1 MPSMTVPKNPKIVHI
16 IHVDRLPSIIKE
28 GCLWC
33 DAEAAKRSLAGT
45 TIGIGEIK
53 QRRMSHPLTSHPTL
67 KVGECVPFY
76 FCARSIMLYVIH
88 RRNHENLMFRGGQE
102 PIVHLVANM
111 RKTVRWAEGSR
122 LRWAF
127 TLSNAGAGYFEDRCT
142 LDDLGDIDW
151 DAVRARDWRD
161 PTVKEHK
168 QAEFLVENHFA
179 WQLVSRIGVMNN
191 AVRRQVAKALAK
203 SGHQPT
209 VEVKRDWY
217 Y

>member
-33 DAEAAKRSLAGT
+33 DAEATKRSLAGT
-45 TIGIGEIK
+45 TIGIGAIK

>member
-168 QAEFLVENHFA
+168 QAEFLVENHLA

-191 AVRRQVAKALAK
+191 VVRRQVAKALAK

>member
-122 LRWAF
+122 LHWAF

-179 WQLVSRIGVMNN
+179 WQLVSRIGVMTDT
-191 AVRRQVAKALAK
+191 VRWQVAKALAK
-203 SGHQPT
+203 SGHQPR

>member
-1 MPSMTVPKNPKIVHI
+1 MPSKTVPKNPKIVHI

-76 FCARSIMLYVIH
+76 FWPRSVMLFLLARA
-88 RRNHENLMFRGGQE
+88 NHPALAYRGGQD
-102 PIVHLVANM
+102 PIVHLVADL
-111 RKTVRWAEGSR
+111 RQTVRWADDSG

-127 TLSNAGAGYFEDRCT
+127 TLTNAGARYFEDRCT

-151 DAVRARDWRD
+151 DAVKARDWRD
-161 PTVKEHK
+161 PMIQENK
-168 QAEFLVENHFA
+168 QAEFLVENRFP
-179 WQLVSRIGVMNN
+179 WQLVSRIGVMTDT
-191 AVRRQVAKALAK
+191 VRRQVAKALAK
-203 SGHQPT
+203 SGHQPR

>member
-122 LRWAF
+122 LHWAF

-179 WQLVSRIGVMNN
+179 WQLVSGIGVMNN

>member
-16 IHVDRLPSIIKE
+16 IHVDRLSSIIKE

-45 TIGIGEIK
+45 TIGIDEIK
-53 QRRMSHPLTSHPTL
+53 QRRMSHSLRSHPTL

-76 FCARSIMLYVIH
+76 FCPRSVMLFLLARA
-88 RRNHENLMFRGGQE
+88 NHPALAYRGGQA
-102 PIVHLVANM
+102 PIVHLVADM
-111 RKTVRWAEGSR
+111 RKTVRWAEGSG

-127 TLSNAGAGYFEDRCT
+127 TLSNAGATYFEDRCT
-142 LDDLGDIDW
+142 LGDFGDIDW
-151 DAVRARDWRD
+151 DAVKATDWRD

-168 QAEFLVENHFA
+168 QAEFLVENRFA
-179 WQLVSRIGVMNN
+179 CHLVSRIRVMTE
-191 AVRRQVAKALAK
+191 ATRRQVVEVLAG
-203 SGHQPT
+203 SDHQPR
-209 VEVKRDWY
+209 VEVKRSWY

>member
-1 MPSMTVPKNPKIVHI
+1 MPQTVPRNPKIVHI
-16 IHVDRLPSIIKE
+16 IHVDRLPSVIEE

-33 DAEAAKRSLAGT
+33 DAAVAERPLAGT

-53 QRRMSHPLTSHPTL
+53 LRRMSHPLTSHPTL

-76 FCARSIMLYVIH
+76 FWPRSIMLYVIH
-88 RRNHENLMFRGGQE
+88 CKNHENLTFRGGQE
-102 PIVHLVANM
+102 PIVHLVADL
-111 RKTVRWAEGSR
+111 RETVRWANGAG

-127 TLSNAGAGYFEDRCT
+127 TLSNAGASYFEDRCT

-191 AVRRQVAKALAK
+191 AMRRQVAKALAK
-203 SGHQPT
+203 SGHQPR
-209 VEVKRDWY
+209 VEVQRDWY

>member
-102 PIVHLVANM
+102 PIVHLVADM

-122 LRWAF
+122 LHWAF

-179 WQLVSRIGVMNN
+179 WQLVSQIGVMNN
-191 AVRRQVAKALAK
+191 TVRRQVAKALAK